1 VNRLFLAPAV
11 ALASGAALVC
21 MACNSTDSGTIQI
34 ITDPEAGTFSESPVP
49 TELQVAAVESADA
62 STVLATAQL
71 PTSTIDLGQQ
81 SESAPVVSLNI
92 TGYDASKTRRVFGA
106 SLPIQYAALA
116 GQTIPIFVQRT
127 GELAR
132 LPGPLS
138 DSRLAP
144 VLAVVQGEFLLVAGG
159 SDSSLAETTQIYD
172 FGEYGAF
179 DAPPTLP
186 VAPQSIALSG
196 TVAWLINASGG
207 MYYDFSGNSA
217 PASIPA
223 PDGGTFADVAG
234 GATVIDPNGAQYIVG
249 GTRTTTAS
257 ALVLKIDP
265 NDASNASYPYGNAT
279 WLTLSSARKGA
290 GAAWV
295 GSHLVVAGGNTSAS
309 GPGAEIVDPDFT
321 GSSAFPSPADPSF
334 GVGAAALD
342 SQRMLL
348 AGGALPS
355 FQDPGV
361 RVIDLGCA
369 PSSSDTC
376 VTTWTPALPVALE
389 SAQTFA
395 WTADDG
401 LVVGSEFATGKT
413 HVFRLTPM
421 SATEVQTRVPHV
433 DARAVWSPVGSIVLF
448 GGANTIESFTP

>member
-1 VNRLFLAPAV
+1 
-11 ALASGAALVC
+11 
-21 MACNSTDSGTIQI
+21 M
-34 ITDPEAGTFSESPVP
+34 
-49 TELQVAAVESADA
+49 ESADA

-92 TGYDASKTRRVFGA
+92 TGFDSSKTRRVFGA

-138 DSRLAP
+138 DSRHTP

-159 SDSSLAETTQIYD
+159 SDSSLAEKTQIYD
-172 FGEYGAF
+172 FGEFGAF

-186 VAPQSIALSG
+186 VVPESIALSG
-196 TVAWLINASGG
+196 TVAWLISASGG
-207 MYYDFSGNSA
+207 TYYDFSGTSA

-249 GTRTTTAS
+249 GTRSTQS
-257 ALVLKIDP
+257 AMVLKIDP
-265 NDASNASYPYGNAT
+265 NDASNSSYPYGNAT
-279 WLTLSSARKGA
+279 WLKLSSARRGA

-295 GSHLVVAGGNTSAS
+295 GEHLVVAGGNPSAS
-309 GPGAEIVDPDFT
+309 GPGAEIVNSDFS
-321 GSSAFPSPADPSF
+321 GSSPFPSPADPSF

-342 SQRMLL
+342 SNHVLL
-348 AGGALPS
+348 AGGLLPS
-355 FQDPGV
+355 VQDPGV
-361 RVIDLGCA
+361 RVIDLSCA

-376 VTTWTPALPVALE
+376 VTAWTANLPFPLA

-395 WTADDG
+395 WTAKDG
-401 LVVGSEFATGKT
+401 LVVGSEFVTGKT
-413 HVFRLTPM
+413 HVFRLGPT
-421 SATEVQTRVPHV
+421 SATEIPTRMPHV
-433 DARAVWSPVGSIVLF
+433 EARAVWSPVGSIVLF
-448 GGANTIESFTP
+448 GGANMIESFVP